1 MTLHEDFRRIAAT
14 TAAAL
19 VMTLGAGT
27 ALAQPGPGMHGAA
40 MGAGPGAAEEMI
52 GHLIERAK
60 AQLNLNTSQQG
71 MFDAAVAQSKTA
83 RTSLV
88 ALHKTVKDAMTAE
101 LAKPEPD
108 LAAVAAV
115 ADKAQSD
122 GLTLRHQVRASWL
135 ALYATFSPEQK
146 AVVKTMLQ
154 NRLAH
159 AESFAQRMRQH
170 FLDMHGGSGG

>member
-1 MTLHEDFRRIAAT
+1 MTLHHNFRRIAA
-14 TAAAL
+14 AATVAL
-19 VMTLGAGT
+19 AMTLGTGA
-27 ALAQPGPGMHGAA
+27 ALAQPGPGMHGAG
-40 MGAGPGAAEEMI
+40 MGAGAGEEMI
-52 GHLIERAK
+52 GRLIEHAK

-88 ALHKTVKDAMTAE
+88 VLHKTVKDAMTAE

-108 LAAVAAV
+108 LAAVAVV

-122 GLTLRHQVRASWL
+122 GLTIRHQVRASWL
-135 ALYATFSPEQK
+135 ALYATFTPEQK
-146 AVVKTMLQ
+146 AVVKAMLQ
-154 NRLAH
+154 KRMAH
-159 AESFAQRMRQH
+159 AESFAQKMRQH